1 MMFAQ
6 QLSNRKINM
15 KDYFVNESNDLN
27 RGNYGYFA
35 DQSKSNWTLRYNR
48 VGSWNLA
55 CGSYEPDSEKIPKSA
70 WFGSAL
76 VVGCIFLALFL

>member
-1 MMFAQ
+1 MLSPT
-6 QLSNRKINM
+6 QLIRMIDM
-15 KDYFVNESNDLN
+15 KKT
-27 RGNYGYFA
+27 NYGYLP
-35 DQSKSNWTLRYNR
+35 DYSSSNWTLRTQR

-55 CGSYEPDSEKIPKSA
+55 CGSYEPNSEKIPVSA